1 MVLVVKYVYTF
12 ILLFHF
18 DHQGAVALTPP
29 HWPSEVRLG
38 AAREMLK
45 ALLSS
50 SPVLQRDDLSVVV
63 VLKTVRVKKKKWGE
77 RHVI

>member
-1 MVLVVKYVYTF
+1 
-12 ILLFHF
+12 
-18 DHQGAVALTPP
+18 
-29 HWPSEVRLG
+29 
-38 AAREMLK
+38 MLK